1 MIHPPGEAGTRT
13 TELET
18 EIAACSWLAPKIQQ
32 PGENF
37 AANDVPQRLKPRL
50 ICPTGM
56 ARLKPRPFK
65 TFPNPVLQGGGFQRR
80 RKGTQNQPWLYTVLQ
95 DSDFLLPQSAFACCV
110 SAGLR
115 SEFG

>member
-37 AANDVPQRLKPRL
+37 SANDVPQRLKPRL

-65 TFPNPVLQGGGFQRR
+65 TFPNPVLKGCGFKPRPFKTFSKR
-80 RKGTQNQPWLYTVLQ
+80 SLLKF
-95 DSDFLLPQSAFACCV
+95 DSGSR
-110 SAGLR
+110 G
-115 SEFG
+115 